1 MKKLANTVSKNATP
15 GLVILILMVIWEF
28 GVRLSNTAP
37 WILPGPVQVFKAML
51 SSAHLL
57 LMHTASTLA
66 EAGLGFIISIILALV
81 VAFTLTSIDWLNR
94 AIYPLLIVSQTIPLI
109 TLAVLFTIWFGWGLL
124 PKVLIVVL
132 VCFFPITI
140 NLINGLKSVDPDQ
153 INLFNSMRASTWD
166 TFRLVKFPHALPAFF
181 SGLRISATYSI
192 MAAVIGEWL
201 GAQRGLG
208 YFMTIQQK
216 SFAIDQV
223 LGAVIIICVISLGL
237 VKLIEVG
244 EYFLIP
250 WNRKNTVEGE

>member
-1 MKKLANTVSKNATP
+1 MKKSVNIRFKNLAP
-15 GLVILILMVIWEF
+15 WLVILILFVIWEL
-28 GVRLSNTAP
+28 GVGLSNIAP
-37 WILPGPVQVFKAML
+37 WILPTPLQVIKAMIA
-51 SSAHLL
+51 SAPLL
-57 LMHTASTLA
+57 LMHTTSTLA
-66 EAGLGFIISIILALV
+66 EAGIGFMLSIILALI
-81 VAFTLTSIDWLNR
+81 VAFILTSVECLNR
-94 AIYPLLIVSQTIPLI
+94 AFYPLLIVSQTIPLI

-124 PKVLIVVL
+124 PKILIVVL

-153 INLFNSMRASTWD
+153 INLFNSMQASSWD
-166 TFRLVKFPHALPAFF
+166 TFRLVKFPHALPSFF

-201 GAQRGLG
+201 GAQKGLG

-223 LGAVIIICVISLGL
+223 LGAVIIICLISLGL
-237 VKLIEVG
+237 VKLIEIS

-250 WNRKNTVEGE
+250 WNR